1 MLDFATT
8 VSLFVSFVSFL
19 TWFSFMS
26 FFFTFTAVGG
36 RVKSLADR
44 TGFGGGWC
52 GYFMT
57 TASLGITILIGTTEF
72 LLRFSLSSDL
82 LNQMGWTI
90 DYPTPSGVTYY
101 VLGSWELD
109 SCCNGWFLR

>member
-72 LLRFSLSSDL
+72 LLRFSLSLITASGDL
-82 LNQMGWTI
+82 ITKSALRT
-90 DYPTPSGVTYY
+90 
-101 VLGSWELD
+101 VLYILLMLFITTAS
-109 SCCNGWFLR
+109 NFI